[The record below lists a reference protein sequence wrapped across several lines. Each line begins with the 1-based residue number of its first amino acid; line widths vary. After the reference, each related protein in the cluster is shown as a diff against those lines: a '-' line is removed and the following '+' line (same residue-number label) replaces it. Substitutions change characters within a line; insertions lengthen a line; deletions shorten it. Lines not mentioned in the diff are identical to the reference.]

1 VCGICGVL
9 DFRGRDLDPAVLERM
24 NASLRHRGPDDA
36 GTFAEGPV
44 MLGHRR
50 LAIIDLSP
58 TGHQPMASDDG
69 SVVIVYNGE
78 TYNFPELRRELASL
92 GHVFRGTSDTEVV
105 LAAYREW
112 GEASFARLNGMF
124 ALAIWDARQR
134 RLLLARDR
142 FGIKPLFYR
151 WRDGRLVFGSEI
163 KAILEHGG
171 PRELNWA
178 FLHEYL
184 YYGNSLWQ
192 ESAFAG
198 IHKVLPGHFLRF
210 DANGMTQRAYWR
222 VEDLEERSGSFEE
235 LRERTREL
243 LERAVVRHLI
253 ADVPVAV
260 FLSGG
265 IDSSAVTV
273 LAARH
278 YAGKLKTFSV
288 GFDFSPSDERPV
300 AKRLAA
306 EVGTE
311 HHEIFV
317 TTDHL
322 EEVIESLVRSHDE
335 PFADA
340 ANVPLVLL
348 CRQLRGMGVKVALQ
362 GDGGDEIF
370 AGYRRYNV
378 LSHEWLWRL
387 LAKPG
392 LAASAALPDA
402 PAKFRLQRFLHA
414 MADRDPVVRLA
425 LLMTVEDRESRPE
438 RILSAEARREIQ
450 GTDALRAYRDVAGAL
465 RGRDPVQRSL
475 LVDLKLLLPDQFLP
489 KVDRATMS
497 ESIETRVPFLDAEL
511 ADWVIPIP
519 ARVKV
524 QRLRKKHL
532 LRAALRGTVP
542 DWILDRPKHGFGVP
556 CSDWLRGRL
565 RGYLRS
571 VLLDPAG
578 ASARV
583 FDRAE
588 LERAIAEH
596 EGGRR
601 DHGFLLYKALNLALW
616 HAAYLGGARNAEPT
630 PLRDPRPPSRR
641 AIAGHPAS

>member
-1 VCGICGVL
+1 MCGICGVL
-9 DFRGRDLDPAVLERM
+9 DFHARDLDPALVQRM

-36 GTFAEGPV
+36 GVFAEGPV
-44 MLGHRR
+44 LLGHRR

-58 TGHQPMASDDG
+58 TGHQPMASPDG
-69 SVVIVYNGE
+69 AAVLVYNGE
-78 TYNFPELRRELASL
+78 TYNFRELRAELEAR
-92 GHVFRGTSDTEVV
+92 GRRFRGSSDSEVV
-105 LAAYREW
+105 LAAYLEW
-112 GEASFARLNGMF
+112 GEACFARMNGMF
-124 ALAIWDARQR
+124 ALAIWDAARR
-134 RLLLARDR
+134 RLVLARDR

-163 KAILEHGG
+163 KAILEHGD

-184 YYGNSLWQ
+184 YYGNSLGE

-198 IHKVLPGHFLRF
+198 IRKVLPGHFLRF
-210 DANGMTQRAYWR
+210 DAEGMTQRAYWR
-222 VEDLEERSGSFEE
+222 PEDLAERSGSFAE
-235 LRERTREL
+235 LRDGTRTL
-243 LERAVVRHLI
+243 LERAVARHLI

-288 GFDFSPSDERPV
+288 GFDFSPVDERPV
-300 AKRLAA
+300 ARRLAA
-306 EVGTE
+306 EAGTE
-311 HHEIFV
+311 HHEILV
-317 TTDHL
+317 TTDQL
-322 EEVIESLVRSHDE
+322 EDVIESLVRSHDE

-387 LAKPG
+387 LARPG
-392 LAASAALPDA
+392 LLASAWLPDA
-402 PAKFRLQRFLHA
+402 PRTFRLQRFLRA
-414 MADRDPVVRLA
+414 MVDRDPAVRLA
-425 LLMTVEDRESRPE
+425 LLMTVEDRASRPE
-438 RILSAEARREIQ
+438 RILSAEARREIE
-450 GTDALRAYRDVAGAL
+450 GSDAFRAYRQVVAAL
-465 RGRDPVQRSL
+465 GERDAVQRSL
-475 LVDLKLLLPDQFLP
+475 LADCKLLLPDVFLP

-511 ADWVIPIP
+511 ADWVIPI
-519 ARVKV
+519 RSSVKV
-524 QRLRKKHL
+524 KRLRKKHL

-556 CSDWLRGRL
+556 YSDWLRGRL
-565 RGYLRS
+565 RGYARS
-571 VLLDPAG
+571 VLLDRAV
-578 ASARV
+578 ASSHL
-583 FDRAE
+583 FDRRE
-588 LERAIAEH
+588 LERALAEH
-596 EGGRR
+596 ERSER

-616 HAAYLGGARNAEPT
+616 VDAYGVGTRVPAF
-630 PLRDPRPPSRR
+630 PRPP
-641 AIAGHPAS
+641 GPAQAAQA

>member
-1 VCGICGVL
+1 MCGICGVL
-9 DFRGRDLDPAVLERM
+9 DFHAPRLDPAVVQRM

-36 GTFAEGPV
+36 GVFADGPV
-44 MLGHRR
+44 MLGQRR

-58 TGHQPMASDDG
+58 TGHQPMSSPDG
-69 SVVIVYNGE
+69 DAVIIYNGE
-78 TYNFPELRRELASL
+78 TYNFPELRGELAAR
-92 GHVFRGTSDTEVV
+92 GHRFRGTSDTEVV
-105 LAAYREW
+105 LAAYLEW
-112 GEASFARLNGMF
+112 GESCLARLNGMF
-124 ALAIWDARQR
+124 ALAIWDARRR

-163 KAILEHGG
+163 KAILEHGD

-178 FLHEYL
+178 FVHEYL
-184 YYGNSLWQ
+184 YYGNSLGE

-198 IHKVLPGHFLRF
+198 IRKVLPGHVLRF
-210 DANGMTQRAYWR
+210 DAEGLTQRAYWR
-222 VEDLEERSGSFEE
+222 VEDLEERPGSFES
-235 LRERTREL
+235 LRDRTREL
-243 LERAVVRHLI
+243 LERAVARHLI

-265 IDSSAVTV
+265 IDSSALTV

-278 YAGKLKTFSV
+278 YPGKLKTFSV

-300 AKRLAA
+300 ARRLAA

-317 TTDHL
+317 TTDHV
-322 EEVIESLVRSHDE
+322 EAVIESLVHSHDE

-340 ANVPLVLL
+340 ANIPLVLL

-387 LAKPG
+387 LARPG
-392 LAASAALPDA
+392 LLASAWLPDT
-402 PAKFRLQRFLHA
+402 PPRFRLQRFLRA
-414 MADRDPVVRLA
+414 MADRDPAVRLA
-425 LLMTVEDRESRPE
+425 LLMTVEDRATRPE
-438 RILSAEARREIQ
+438 RILSAEARREID
-450 GTDALRAYRDVAGAL
+450 GTDALRAYREVAGAL
-465 RGRDPVQRSL
+465 RSRDPVQRSL
-475 LVDLKLLLPDQFLP
+475 LADCKLLLPDVFLP

-519 ARVKV
+519 SSVKV
-524 QRLRKKHL
+524 KRLRKKHL

-556 CSDWLRGRL
+556 YSDWLRGRL
-565 RGYLRS
+565 REYLRS
-571 VLLDPAG
+571 VLLDPSAG
-578 ASARV
+578 SSRL

-588 LERAIAEH
+588 LERALGEH
-596 EGGRR
+596 ERGER
-601 DHGFLLYKALNLALW
+601 DHGFLLYKVLNLALW
-616 HAAYLGGARNAEPT
+616 HDAYLGGGWGVEAARSAPSL
-630 PLRDPRPPSRR
+630 PGGPRGS
-641 AIAGHPAS
+641 ASSSEA